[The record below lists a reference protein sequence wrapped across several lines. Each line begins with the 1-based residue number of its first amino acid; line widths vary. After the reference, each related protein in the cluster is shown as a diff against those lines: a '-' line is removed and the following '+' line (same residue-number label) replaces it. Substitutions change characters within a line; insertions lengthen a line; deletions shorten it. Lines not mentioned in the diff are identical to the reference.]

1 MPLTPRAVSPAAAV
15 PAVPVRTARWPR
27 NTFRA
32 LARNGA
38 HLAALSAF
46 AFAQPLFDLL
56 DDSADFFAVRGSSR
70 WEIVLFAL
78 AVVLLPPAALL
89 LIETLA
95 GLVSRRLGRAL
106 HVTFVGGLVA
116 VVAIQVLKRG
126 TSLTSTEA
134 LLGLAVLVG
143 AVAALLYVRLAPI
156 RSFLTV
162 LSPAPLVFL
171 VLFLLVSPVSELTLA
186 GSAEVRVANVDA
198 RAPVVMVVFDEF
210 PVTDLLTAEGEVDA
224 ERFPS
229 FARLARESTWFRN
242 TTTVSAGTTRA
253 VPAIM
258 TGRYARAASPPVFA
272 EHPRNIFTL
281 LGGDYRMNV
290 HEIATSLCPEELC
303 EGRNRQD
310 APASLASDVGIA
322 YLHLVAPPRL
332 EESLPP
338 ITSEWM
344 NFGRDTEVTDE
355 LIAEAAA
362 VADASR
368 TSAVPGSTKLTRR
381 ERAERRQRREQRFYD
396 PRGQGLARFVE
407 SLHPG
412 ARPALN
418 FIHVGLPHL
427 PWRYFPSGRQSAVS
441 IVVRPGWHHQYRRH
455 VLQVGFVDRLLGGLL
470 ARLDE
475 TGLYDRALVVV
486 TADHG
491 VSFGLGGALRGTTRD
506 NLQDLA
512 FVPLFVKRPGQ
523 RDGEAVDYH
532 VQTVDILPTIADI
545 LGIRIPWQVDGRSAL
560 TDPRRPN
567 VRMAHIYRL
576 SDYHAPET
584 TPYAPLL
591 ERKEA
596 AIARKIQLVGA
607 GDWGSLFVSA
617 AYRPLLGR
625 PVTTLPVTDSSGDR
639 AAITD
644 EATRALLE
652 RYDPALPFVPSP
664 LPGRISGDGARVG
677 RPLAVAVNGRIAAV
691 ATTYGVFDTT
701 RFSALAPES
710 SFRRG
715 RNEVAVYWLEGGDA
729 ASARLIRLETP

>member
-1 MPLTPRAVSPAAAV
+1 
-15 PAVPVRTARWPR
+15 VPVRTSRLPR
-27 NTFRA
+27 STLRT
-32 LARNGA
+32 LGRNGA

-89 LIETLA
+89 LVEALA
-95 GLVSRRLGRAL
+95 GLVSRTLGQAL
-106 HVTFVGGLVA
+106 HVVFVGGLAA
-116 VVAIQVLKRG
+116 VIAIQVLKRG
-126 TSLTSTEA
+126 TSFTSTEA
-134 LLGLAVLVG
+134 LLGLAVLAG
-143 AVAALLYVRLAPI
+143 TLAAVLYARLAPI

-171 VLFLLVSPVSELTLA
+171 VLFLLVSPVSDLTLA
-186 GSAEVRVANVDA
+186 RGADVRLASVHA

-210 PVTDLLTAEGEVDA
+210 PVTDLLTPEGEIDA

-229 FARLARESTWFRN
+229 FARLAGESTWFRN

-258 TGRYARAASPPVFA
+258 TGRYARAGDPPVFA
-272 EHPRNIFTL
+272 EHPRNVFTL

-290 HEIATSLCPEELC
+290 HEIATYLCPEELC
-303 EGRNRQD
+303 EGRNRE
-310 APASLASDVGIA
+310 APSASLASDVGIA

-362 VADASR
+362 AAAASR
-368 TSAVPGSTKLTRR
+368 TTPSAETRKLTRR
-381 ERAERRQRREQRFYD
+381 ERAERRQRREQQFYD
-396 PRGQGLARFVE
+396 SRGRSFARFVE
-407 SLHPG
+407 SLRPS
-412 ARPALN
+412 APPALN
-418 FIHVGLPHL
+418 FLHVGLPHL
-427 PWRYFPSGRQSAVS
+427 PWRYFPSGKQSAVS
-441 IVVRPGWHHQYRRH
+441 LVVRPGWHQLYRRH
-455 VLQVGFVDRLLGGLL
+455 LLQVGFVDRLLGDLL

-475 TGLYDRALVVV
+475 TGLYDQALVVV

-491 VSFGLGGALRGTTRD
+491 ISFGPGGALRGTTRD

-512 FVPLFVKRPGQ
+512 FVPLFVKQPGQ
-523 RDGEAVDYH
+523 REGATVDYH
-532 VQTVDILPTIADI
+532 VQTVDILPTMADV
-545 LGIRIPWQVDGRSAL
+545 LGIRIPWEVDGRSAL
-560 TDPRRPN
+560 TDPHRVN

-576 SDYHAPET
+576 SDYRPPET
-584 TPYAPLL
+584 TPYPPLL

-596 AIARKIQLVGA
+596 AIARKIELVGA
-607 GDWGSLFVSA
+607 GDWSSLFASA
-617 AYRPLLGR
+617 AYRSLLGR
-625 PVTTLPVTDSSGDR
+625 SVETLTLTGSSADR
-639 AAITD
+639 AEITD
-644 EATRALLE
+644 EATRTLLE

-677 RPLAVAVNGRIAAV
+677 RTLAVAVNGRIAAV
-691 ATTYGVFDTT
+691 ATTYGVYDST

-710 SFRRG
+710 AFRRG
-715 RNEVAVYWLEGGDA
+715 RNEVEVYWLEGADA
-729 ASARLIRLETP
+729 ATARLTRLEGP

>member
-1 MPLTPRAVSPAAAV
+1 MTPRADSPA
-15 PAVPVRTARWPR
+15 PDLVRTPGLPR
-27 NTFRA
+27 SA
-32 LARNGA
+32 LRGLALNGA

-70 WEIVLFAL
+70 TEIVLFAL
-78 AVVLLPPAALL
+78 AVVLLPPAVLL
-89 LIETLA
+89 VVEALA
-95 GLVSRRLGRAL
+95 GLASRTLARVF
-106 HVTFVGGLVA
+106 HVVFVGGLVA
-116 VVAIQVLKRG
+116 VVAIQVLKRA
-126 TSLTSTEA
+126 TSLTSTEV
-134 LLGLAVLVG
+134 LIGLAVSAGVL
-143 AVAALLYVRLAPI
+143 AALLYVRLAPI

-186 GSAEVRVANVDA
+186 RGADVRLANVEA

-210 PVTDLLTAEGEVDA
+210 PVTDLLTADGEIDA

-258 TGRYARAASPPVFA
+258 TGRYARLGAPPVFA

-281 LGGDYRMNV
+281 LGAEYRMNV
-290 HEIATSLCPEELC
+290 REIATYLCPEELC
-303 EGRNRQD
+303 EGRNREEV
-310 APASLASDVGIA
+310 PTASLASDVGVA

-344 NFGRDTEVTDE
+344 NFGRDTKVTDE
-355 LIAEAAA
+355 LIAEAAEA
-362 VADASR
+362 AESR
-368 TSAVPGSTKLTRR
+368 ANPFPETKPPTKR
-381 ERAERRQRREQRFYD
+381 ERAERRRKREQQFYD
-396 PRGQGLARFVE
+396 PRGQSFARFVE
-407 SLHPG
+407 SLHPS

-418 FIHVGLPHL
+418 FLHVGLPHL
-427 PWRYFPSGRQSAVS
+427 PWRYFPSGKQSAVS
-441 IVVRPGWHHQYRRH
+441 FVVRPPWHHLYRRH
-455 VLQVGFVDRLLGGLL
+455 VLQVGFADRLLGDLL

-491 VSFGLGGALRGTTRD
+491 ISFGPGGAQRGTTPD

-523 RDGEAVDYH
+523 REGAAVDYH
-532 VQTVDILPTIADI
+532 VQTVDILPTMADI
-545 LGIRIPWQVDGRSAL
+545 LGIRVPWEVDGRSAL
-560 TDPRRPN
+560 TDPGRTT
-567 VRMAHIYRL
+567 VRMSHIYRL
-576 SDYHAPET
+576 SDFRPPET
-584 TPYAPLL
+584 TPYGPLL
-591 ERKEA
+591 ERKEE
-596 AIARKIQLVGA
+596 AIARKVELVGA
-607 GDWGSLFVSA
+607 GDWSSLFVSA

-625 PVTTLPVTDSSGDR
+625 AVAALPVADSSSDR
-639 AAITD
+639 VVITD
-644 EATRALLE
+644 DATRTLLE

-677 RPLAVAVNGRIAAV
+677 RTLAVAVNGFIAAV
-691 ATTYGVFDTT
+691 ATTYGVRDTT
-701 RFSALAPES
+701 QFSALAPES
-710 SFRRG
+710 AFRLG
-715 RNEVAVYWLEGGDA
+715 RNEIEVYWLEGADA
-729 ASARLIRLETP
+729 ASARLTRLEGP

>member
-27 NTFRA
+27 NTLRA

-89 LIETLA
+89 LVEMLA
-95 GLVSRRLGRAL
+95 GLVSRRLGQAL

-134 LLGLAVLVG
+134 LLGLAVLTG
-143 AVAALLYVRLAPI
+143 AVAALLYMRLAPI

-171 VLFLLVSPVSELTLA
+171 VHFLLVSPVSALTLA
-186 GSAEVRVANVDA
+186 GGAEVRLANVDA

-258 TGRYARAASPPVFA
+258 TGRYAPAASPPVFA

-362 VADASR
+362 AADASR
-368 TSAVPGSTKLTRR
+368 TTADPRTKKLTRR
-381 ERAERRQRREQRFYD
+381 ERAERGQRRERRFYD

-418 FIHVGLPHL
+418 FIHVGLPHV

-441 IVVRPGWHHQYRRH
+441 LVVRPSWHHQYRRH
-455 VLQVGFVDRLLGGLL
+455 VLQVGFVDRLLGDLL

-491 VSFGLGGALRGTTRD
+491 VSFGLGSARGTTRD

-512 FVPLFVKRPGQ
+512 FVPLFMKRPGQ
-523 RDGEAVDYH
+523 RDGTAVDYH
-532 VQTVDILPTIADI
+532 VQTVDILPTMADI

-560 TDPRRPN
+560 TDPRRTD

-576 SDYHAPET
+576 SDHHPPET

-607 GDWGSLFVSA
+607 GDWRSLYVSA

-625 PVTTLPVTDSSGDR
+625 PVATLSVTGSSADR

-644 EATRALLE
+644 EATRTLLE

-664 LPGRISGDGARVG
+664 LPGSISGDGARVG

-691 ATTYGVFDTT
+691 ATTYAVFDTT
-701 RFSALAPES
+701 LFSALAPES
-710 SFRRG
+710 FFRRG
-715 RNEVAVYWLEGGDA
+715 RNEVSVYWLEGADA
-729 ASARLIRLETP
+729 VSARLIKLETS

>member
-1 MPLTPRAVSPAAAV
+1 LTPRADSPA
-15 PAVPVRTARWPR
+15 PDLVRTPGLPR
-27 NTFRA
+27 SA
-32 LARNGA
+32 LRGLALNGA

-70 WEIVLFAL
+70 TEIVLFAL
-78 AVVLLPPAALL
+78 AVVLLPPAVLL
-89 LIETLA
+89 VVEALA
-95 GLVSRRLGRAL
+95 GLASRTLARVF
-106 HVTFVGGLVA
+106 HVVFVGGLVA
-116 VVAIQVLKRG
+116 VVAIQVLKRA
-126 TSLTSTEA
+126 TSLTSTEV
-134 LLGLAVLVG
+134 LIGLAVSAGVL
-143 AVAALLYVRLAPI
+143 AALLYVRLAPI

-186 GSAEVRVANVDA
+186 RGADVRLANVEA

-210 PVTDLLTAEGEVDA
+210 PVTDLLTADGEIDA

-258 TGRYARAASPPVFA
+258 TGRYARLGAPPVFA

-281 LGGDYRMNV
+281 LGAEYRMNV
-290 HEIATSLCPEELC
+290 REIATYLCPEELC
-303 EGRNRQD
+303 EGRNREEV
-310 APASLASDVGIA
+310 PTASLASDVGVA

-344 NFGRDTEVTDE
+344 SFGRDTEVTDE
-355 LIAEAAA
+355 LIAEAAEA
-362 VADASR
+362 AESR
-368 TSAVPGSTKLTRR
+368 ANPFPETKPPTKR
-381 ERAERRQRREQRFYD
+381 ERAERRRKREQQFYD
-396 PRGQGLARFVE
+396 PRGQSFARFVE
-407 SLHPG
+407 SLHPS

-418 FIHVGLPHL
+418 FLHVGLPHL
-427 PWRYFPSGRQSAVS
+427 PWRYFPSGKQSAVS
-441 IVVRPGWHHQYRRH
+441 FVVRPPWHHLYRRH
-455 VLQVGFVDRLLGGLL
+455 VLQVGFADRLLGDLL

-491 VSFGLGGALRGTTRD
+491 ISFGPGGAQRGTTPD

-523 RDGEAVDYH
+523 REGAAVDYH
-532 VQTVDILPTIADI
+532 VQTVDILPTMADI
-545 LGIRIPWQVDGRSAL
+545 LGIRVPWEVDGRSAL
-560 TDPRRPN
+560 TDPGRTT
-567 VRMAHIYRL
+567 VRMSHIYRL
-576 SDYHAPET
+576 SDFRPPET
-584 TPYAPLL
+584 TPYGPLL
-591 ERKEA
+591 ERKEE
-596 AIARKIQLVGA
+596 AIARKVELVGA
-607 GDWGSLFVSA
+607 GDWSSLFVSA

-625 PVTTLPVTDSSGDR
+625 AVAALPVADSSSDR
-639 AAITD
+639 VVITD
-644 EATRALLE
+644 DATRTLLE

-677 RPLAVAVNGRIAAV
+677 RTLAVAVNGLIAAV
-691 ATTYGVFDTT
+691 ATTYGVRDTT
-701 RFSALAPES
+701 QFSALAPES
-710 SFRRG
+710 AFRLG
-715 RNEVAVYWLEGGDA
+715 RNEIEVYWLEGADA
-729 ASARLIRLETP
+729 ASARLTRLEGP

>member
-1 MPLTPRAVSPAAAV
+1 MAPRADSSASAFPTE
-15 PAVPVRTARWPR
+15 PVRTSQLPR
-27 NTFRA
+27 SSLRA
-32 LARNGA
+32 LGRNGA

-78 AVVLLPPAALL
+78 AVVFLPPAALL
-89 LIETLA
+89 LVEALA
-95 GLVSRRLGRAL
+95 GLVSRKLREGL
-106 HVTFVGGLVA
+106 HVVFVGGLAA
-116 VVAIQVLKRG
+116 VVALQVLKRA

-134 LLGLAVLVG
+134 LLALAVLAG
-143 AVAALLYVRLAPI
+143 AAAALLYVRLAPI

-171 VLFLLVSPVSELTLA
+171 ALFLLVSPVSRLTLA
-186 GSAEVRVANVDA
+186 HGADVRLANVGA

-210 PVTDLLTAEGEVDA
+210 PVTDLLTADGEIDA
-224 ERFPS
+224 ERFAN
-229 FARLARESTWFRN
+229 FARLAGESTWYRN

-258 TGRYARAASPPVFA
+258 TGRYARPGEPPVFA

-290 HEIATSLCPEELC
+290 HEIATYLCPEELC
-303 EGRNRQD
+303 EGRNRE
-310 APASLASDVGIA
+310 AVPTASLASDVGIA

-362 VADASR
+362 AAAES
-368 TSAVPGSTKLTRR
+368 STTPFPETRELTRR
-381 ERAERRQRREQRFYD
+381 ERAERRQRREQQFYD
-396 PRGQGLARFVE
+396 SRGRSFARFVE
-407 SLHPG
+407 SLRPTPG
-412 ARPALN
+412 PALN
-418 FIHVGLPHL
+418 FLHVGLPHL
-427 PWRYFPSGRQSAVS
+427 PWRYFPSGKQSAVS
-441 IVVRPGWHHQYRRH
+441 LVVRPGWHQLYRRH
-455 VLQVGFVDRLLGGLL
+455 VLQAGFVDRLLGDLL

-475 TGLYDRALVVV
+475 TGLYDRSLVVV

-491 VSFGLGGALRGTTRD
+491 ISFGPGGALRGTTRD

-512 FVPLFVKRPGQ
+512 FVPLFVKAPGQ
-523 RDGEAVDYH
+523 REGVAVDYH
-532 VQTVDILPTIADI
+532 VQTVDILPTMADV
-545 LGIRIPWQVDGRSAL
+545 LGVRIPWEVDGRSAL
-560 TDPRRPN
+560 TDPRRRN

-576 SDYHAPET
+576 SDYRPPET
-584 TPYAPLL
+584 TPYEPLL

-596 AIARKIQLVGA
+596 AIARKLELVGA
-607 GDWGSLFVSA
+607 GDWSSLFVSP
-617 AYRPLLGR
+617 AYRSLLGR
-625 PVTTLPVTDSSGDR
+625 PVGTLPTAGTSSDR
-639 AAITD
+639 AEITD
-644 EATRALLE
+644 EATRTLLE

-664 LPGRISGDGARVG
+664 IPGRISGDGARVG
-677 RPLAVAVNGRIAAV
+677 RTLAVAVNGRIATV
-691 ATTYGVFDTT
+691 ASTYGVYDST
-701 RFSALAPES
+701 RFSALVPES
-710 SFRRG
+710 AFRRG
-715 RNEVAVYWLEGGDA
+715 RNEVEVYWLDGADA
-729 ASARLIRLETP
+729 ASARLTRLDTS

>member
-1 MPLTPRAVSPAAAV
+1 M
-15 PAVPVRTARWPR
+15 PVRTSRLR
-27 NTFRA
+27 RSTLRT
-32 LARNGA
+32 LGRNGA

-89 LIETLA
+89 LVEALA
-95 GLVSRRLGRAL
+95 GLVSRTLAQAL
-106 HVTFVGGLVA
+106 HVVFVGGLAA
-116 VVAIQVLKRG
+116 VIAIQVLKRG
-126 TSLTSTEA
+126 TSFTSNEV
-134 LLGLAVLVG
+134 LIGLAVLAG
-143 AVAALLYVRLAPI
+143 ALAAVLYARLAPI

-171 VLFLLVSPVSELTLA
+171 VLFLLVSPVSDLTLA
-186 GSAEVRVANVDA
+186 RGADVRLASVGA

-210 PVTDLLTAEGEVDA
+210 PVTDLLTPEGEIDA

-229 FARLARESTWFRN
+229 FARLAGESTWFRN

-258 TGRYARAASPPVFA
+258 TGRYARAGDPPVFA
-272 EHPRNIFTL
+272 EHPRNVFTL

-290 HEIATSLCPEELC
+290 HEIATYLCPEELC
-303 EGRNRQD
+303 EGRNREE
-310 APASLASDVGIA
+310 APSASLASDVGIA

-344 NFGRDTEVTDE
+344 NFGHDTEVTDE

-362 VADASR
+362 AAAASR
-368 TSAVPGSTKLTRR
+368 TTPSAETTKLTRR
-381 ERAERRQRREQRFYD
+381 ERAERRQRREQQFYD
-396 PRGQGLARFVE
+396 SRGRSFARFVE
-407 SLHPG
+407 SLRPS

-418 FIHVGLPHL
+418 FLHVGLPHL
-427 PWRYFPSGRQSAVS
+427 PWRYFPSGKQSAVS
-441 IVVRPGWHHQYRRH
+441 LVVRPGWHQLYRRH
-455 VLQVGFVDRLLGGLL
+455 LLQVGFVDRLLGDLL
-470 ARLDE
+470 ARLDQ
-475 TGLYDRALVVV
+475 TGLYDQALVVV

-491 VSFGLGGALRGTTRD
+491 ISFGPGGALRGTTRD

-523 RDGEAVDYH
+523 REGAVFDYH
-532 VQTVDILPTIADI
+532 VQTVDLLPTMADV
-545 LGIRIPWQVDGRSAL
+545 LGIRIPWEVDGRSAL
-560 TDPRRPN
+560 ADPHRAN

-576 SDYHAPET
+576 SDYRPPET
-584 TPYAPLL
+584 TPYPPLL
-591 ERKEA
+591 ERKEE
-596 AIARKIQLVGA
+596 AIARKIELVGA
-607 GDWGSLFVSA
+607 GDWSSLFASA
-617 AYRPLLGR
+617 AYQPLLGR
-625 PVTTLPVTDSSGDR
+625 PVETLPVTGSSADR
-639 AAITD
+639 AEITD
-644 EATRALLE
+644 EATRTLLE

-664 LPGRISGDGARVG
+664 LPGSISGDGARVG
-677 RPLAVAVNGRIAAV
+677 RTLAVAVNGRIAAV
-691 ATTYGVFDTT
+691 ATTYGVYDST

-710 SFRRG
+710 AFRRG
-715 RNEVAVYWLEGGDA
+715 RNDVEVYWLEGADA
-729 ASARLIRLETP
+729 ATARLTRLEGP

>member
-1 MPLTPRAVSPAAAV
+1 VLVRARHLSGSTL
-15 PAVPVRTARWPR
+15 RT
-27 NTFRA
+27 
-32 LARNGA
+32 LGRNGA
-38 HLAALSAF
+38 HLAAVSAF

-89 LIETLA
+89 AVEAVA
-95 GLVSRRLGRAL
+95 GLVSRTLRQGL
-106 HVTFVGGLVA
+106 HLVFVGGLAA

-126 TSLTSTEA
+126 TSFTSTEA
-134 LLGLAVLVG
+134 LLGLAVLAG
-143 AVAALLYVRLAPI
+143 AVAALLYARLAPI

-186 GSAEVRVANVDA
+186 RGADVRLAYGGA

-210 PVTDLLTAEGEVDA
+210 PVTDLLTADGEIDA

-258 TGRYARAASPPVFA
+258 TGRYARPGQPPVFA

-290 HEIATSLCPEELC
+290 WEIATYLCPEELC
-303 EGRNRQD
+303 ENRD
-310 APASLASDVGIA
+310 REGVPSASLASDVGIA

-332 EESLPP
+332 EESLPA

-344 NFGRDTEVTDE
+344 DFGRDTELTDE
-355 LIAEAAA
+355 LIADAAA
-362 VADASR
+362 AAAESR
-368 TSAVPGSTKLTRR
+368 AAPFAETRKLTRR
-381 ERAERRQRREQRFYD
+381 ERAERRRRREEQFYD
-396 PRGQGLARFVE
+396 PRGRSFARFVD
-407 SLHPG
+407 SLRPTP
-412 ARPALN
+412 RPALN
-418 FIHVGLPHL
+418 LLHVALPHV
-427 PWRYFPSGRQSAVS
+427 PWRYFPSGKQSAVS
-441 IVVRPGWHHQYRRH
+441 LVVRPGWHQLYRRH
-455 VLQVGFVDRLLGGLL
+455 VLQAGFADRLLGDLL

-486 TADHG
+486 TSDHG
-491 VSFGLGGALRGTTRD
+491 ISFGPGGAQRGTTRD

-523 RDGEAVDYH
+523 QEGAALDYH
-532 VQTVDILPTIADI
+532 VQTVDILPTMADL
-545 LGIRIPWQVDGRSAL
+545 LGIRIPWEVDGRSAL
-560 TDPRRPN
+560 EDPRRRM

-576 SDYHAPET
+576 SDFRPPET
-584 TPYAPLL
+584 TPFEPLL

-596 AIARKIQLVGA
+596 AIARKIELVGA
-607 GDWGSLFVSA
+607 RDWGSLFVSS

-625 PVTTLPVTDSSGDR
+625 PVASLPLVGSSSDR
-639 AAITD
+639 AEITD
-644 EATRALLE
+644 EATRTLLE

-664 LPGRISGDGARVG
+664 IPGRISGDGAKVG
-677 RPLAVAVNGRIAAV
+677 RTLAVAVNGRIAAV
-691 ATTYGVFDTT
+691 ATTYGVYETT

-710 SFRRG
+710 AFRRG
-715 RNEVAVYWLEGGDA
+715 RNEVEVYWLGGDDA
-729 ASARLIRLETP
+729 ASARLTKLETE

>member
-1 MPLTPRAVSPAAAV
+1 M
-15 PAVPVRTARWPR
+15 PVRTSRRPR
-27 NTFRA
+27 STLVT

-70 WEIVLFAL
+70 WEIVIFAL
-78 AVVLLPPAALL
+78 AVVILPPAV
-89 LIETLA
+89 LILAEALA
-95 GLVSRRLGRAL
+95 GLVSRALGQAL
-106 HVTFVGGLVA
+106 HLVFVGGLVA
-116 VVAIQVLKRG
+116 VVAIQVLKRQTG
-126 TSLTSTEA
+126 FTSTEA
-134 LLGLAVLVG
+134 LLGLAVLAG
-143 AVAALLYVRLAPI
+143 AAAALLYARLAPI

-171 VLFLLVSPVSELTLA
+171 VLFLLISPVSDLTLA
-186 GSAEVRVANVDA
+186 SGAEVRLANVDA

-210 PVTDLLTAEGEVDA
+210 PVTDLLTAEGEIDA
-224 ERFPS
+224 ARFPS
-229 FARLARESTWFRN
+229 FARLAGESTWFRN

-258 TGRYARAASPPVFA
+258 TGRYAQAGKPPVFA

-281 LGGDYRMNV
+281 LGGAYRMNV
-290 HEIATSLCPEELC
+290 HEIATYLCPEQLC
-303 EGRNRQD
+303 EGRNREQ
-310 APASLASDVGIA
+310 AASASLAADVGIA

-344 NFGRDTEVTDE
+344 NFGGGTEVTED
-355 LIAEAAA
+355 LIEEAAA
-362 VADASR
+362 AAAAAQTTPFPETR
-368 TSAVPGSTKLTRR
+368 ELTRR
-381 ERAERRQRREQRFYD
+381 ERAERRLKREQQFYD
-396 PRGQGLARFVE
+396 PRGRSFTRFVDSINSGE
-407 SLHPG
+407 G
-412 ARPALN
+412 RPTLN
-418 FIHVGLPHL
+418 FLHAGLPHL

-455 VLQVGFVDRLLGGLL
+455 VLQVGFVDRLLGDLF

-491 VSFGLGGALRGTTRD
+491 ISFRPGGAQRGTTRD

-523 RDGEAVDYH
+523 REGAAVDYH
-532 VQTVDILPTIADI
+532 VQTVDILPTISDA
-545 LGIRIPWQVDGRSAL
+545 LGIRIPWEVDGRSAF
-560 TDPRRPN
+560 TDPHRTN
-567 VRMAHIYRL
+567 VRMSHIYRL
-576 SDYHAPET
+576 SDYRPPET
-584 TPYAPLL
+584 SPYPPLL
-591 ERKEA
+591 ARQEA
-596 AIARKIQLVGA
+596 ALARKIELVGA
-607 GDWGSLFVSA
+607 GDWSSLFVSP

-625 PVTTLPVTDSSGDR
+625 PVASLPVNGTSSDRVELTDD
-639 AAITD
+639 
-644 EATRALLE
+644 ATRTLLE

-677 RPLAVAVNGRIAAV
+677 RNLAVAVNGRIAAV
-691 ATTYGVFDTT
+691 ATTYGVYETT

-710 SFRRG
+710 AFRRG
-715 RNEVAVYWLEGGDA
+715 QNEVEVYWLEGADA
-729 ASARLIRLETP
+729 ASARLVPLQSP

>member
-1 MPLTPRAVSPAAAV
+1 M
-15 PAVPVRTARWPR
+15 PVRTSRLPPSTLR
-27 NTFRA
+27 T
-32 LARNGA
+32 LGRNGA

-89 LIETLA
+89 LVEALA
-95 GLVSRRLGRAL
+95 GLVSRTLGQAL
-106 HVTFVGGLVA
+106 HVVFVGGLAA
-116 VVAIQVLKRG
+116 VIAIQVLKRG
-126 TSLTSTEA
+126 TSFTSTEA
-134 LLGLAVLVG
+134 LLGLAVLAG
-143 AVAALLYVRLAPI
+143 ALAAILYARLAPI

-171 VLFLLVSPVSELTLA
+171 VLFLLVSPVSDLTLA
-186 GSAEVRVANVDA
+186 SGADVRLASVDA

-210 PVTDLLTAEGEVDA
+210 PVTDLLTPEGEIDA

-229 FARLARESTWFRN
+229 FARLAGEATWFRN

-253 VPAIM
+253 APAIM
-258 TGRYARAASPPVFA
+258 TGRYARPGEPPVFA
-272 EHPRNIFTL
+272 EHPRNVFTL

-290 HEIATSLCPEELC
+290 HEIATHLCPEELC
-303 EGRNRQD
+303 EGRNREE
-310 APASLASDVGIA
+310 APSASLASDVGIA

-344 NFGRDTEVTDE
+344 NFGHDTEVTDE

-362 VADASR
+362 AAAASR
-368 TSAVPGSTKLTRR
+368 ATPSAETAKLTRR
-381 ERAERRQRREQRFYD
+381 ERAERRQRREQQFYD
-396 PRGQGLARFVE
+396 PRGRSFARFVE
-407 SLHPG
+407 SLRPS

-418 FIHVGLPHL
+418 FLHVGLPHL
-427 PWRYFPSGRQSAVS
+427 PWRYFPSGKQSAVS
-441 IVVRPGWHHQYRRH
+441 LVVRPGWHQLYRRH
-455 VLQVGFVDRLLGGLL
+455 LLQAGFVDRLLGDLL

-475 TGLYDRALVVV
+475 TGLYDQALVVV

-491 VSFGLGGALRGTTRD
+491 ISFGPGGALRGTTRD

-523 RDGEAVDYH
+523 REGAAVDYH
-532 VQTVDILPTIADI
+532 VQTVDILPTMADV
-545 LGIRIPWQVDGRSAL
+545 LGIRIPWEVDGRSAL
-560 TDPRRPN
+560 TDPHRVN

-576 SDYHAPET
+576 SDYRPPET
-584 TPYAPLL
+584 TPYPPLL

-596 AIARKIQLVGA
+596 AIARKIELVGV
-607 GDWGSLFVSA
+607 GDWSSLFASA

-625 PVTTLPVTDSSGDR
+625 PVATLPVTGSSADR
-639 AAITD
+639 AEITD
-644 EATRALLE
+644 EATRTLLE

-677 RPLAVAVNGRIAAV
+677 RTLAVAVNGRIAAV
-691 ATTYGVFDTT
+691 ATTYGVYDST

-710 SFRRG
+710 AFRRG
-715 RNEVAVYWLEGGDA
+715 RNEVNVYWLEGADA
-729 ASARLIRLETP
+729 ATARLTRLEGP